1 MIQKG
6 HTEGNSVC
14 CKNKQSNISLEY
26 IIKCRIMLF
35 SNEGSFQGCER
46 GKKKSK
52 RGSKNIEWKNI
63 MYIYMHVWKC
73 HNKPLHFVM
82 LIFTNKAIL
91 KDTLWKIWQKESS
104 VRWSHLTFKMRSRN
118 IVSLIASFLLSK
130 TSILFRNPYGSN
142 YKKKCGHLP
151 LLCW

>member
-1 MIQKG
+1 MINVILYKNDTNIDILLYFIDLPFVLKGFYGFVIQKG

-52 RGSKNIEWKNI
+52 RGSKNIE
-63 MYIYMHVWKC
+63 
-73 HNKPLHFVM
+73 
-82 LIFTNKAIL
+82 
-91 KDTLWKIWQKESS
+91 
-104 VRWSHLTFKMRSRN
+104 
-118 IVSLIASFLLSK
+118 
-130 TSILFRNPYGSN
+130 
-142 YKKKCGHLP
+142 
-151 LLCW
+151 